1 MLVTMSSYPETLEDW
16 ERLRANEAKLAQDQL
31 RRYPEQLN
39 VCQGRD
45 IATLDLLN
53 ATLQLLLQ
61 DADDEEVTNVSSGMG
76 KDSTA

>member
-1 MLVTMSSYPETLEDW
+1 
-16 ERLRANEAKLAQDQL
+16 
-31 RRYPEQLN
+31 

-53 ATLQLLLQ
+53 ATLQQLLLQ
-61 DADDEEVTNVSSGMG
+61 NADDEEVTNVSSGMG